1 MDKPDY
7 REAGS
12 NAVRGTQGAT
22 RRPAVLHDCQ
32 RRCGRRIAGLD
43 QVCRDC
49 AAEEARVRAHYAE
62 NPVPVGKLPRRRCR
76 LGCHRRT
83 DTHPDKMYEI
93 RPGQYMCSHDIAL
106 VVQQA
111 ALMWPYVVTHTAELQ
126 WMLSQ

>member
-1 MDKPDY
+1 MTPA
-7 REAGS
+7 E
-12 NAVRGTQGAT
+12 GAT
-22 RRPAVLHDCQ
+22 RPAVLHDCQ
-32 RRCGRRIAGLD
+32 RRCGRRIAAGLG
-43 QVCRDC
+43 QVCGEC

-83 DTHPDKMYEI
+83 DTHPDKMYEMK
-93 RPGQYMCSHDIAL
+93 PGQYMCSHDIAL

-111 ALMWPYVVTHTAELQ
+111 AMMWPDVVRHTVELQ